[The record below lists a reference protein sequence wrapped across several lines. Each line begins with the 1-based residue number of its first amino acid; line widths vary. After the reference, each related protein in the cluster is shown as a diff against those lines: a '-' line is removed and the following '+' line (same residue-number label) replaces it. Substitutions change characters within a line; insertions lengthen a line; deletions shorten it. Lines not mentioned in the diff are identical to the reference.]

1 MLFSAFKAASWAKK
15 QDFPTSP
22 KPLPK
27 SISRRFV
34 ETETGLTMEYLS
46 STDTSPSKKIAI
58 FLHGF
63 PDAPTSWI
71 PLMLKFQKDGFKT
84 FAPSQRGYGQTRSNK
99 KDQIEDYELD
109 CLGDDVAAFIEKVV
123 PDRTKVNFTS
133 HTKYIM

>member
-1 MLFSAFKAASWAKK
+1 
-15 QDFPTSP
+15 
-22 KPLPK
+22 
-27 SISRRFV
+27 
-34 ETETGLTMEYLS
+34 MEYIS

-123 PDRTKVNFTS
+123 PDRTKVKFTKI
-133 HTKYIM
+133 TK